1 MFPGKWYYDNMYLRG
16 SKWTMNRR
24 SRHINLWRIILL
36 LSLIGA
42 ALYVNQVVVPATPP
56 LFIPTS
62 TPTRSPESYVSQAEE
77 LFRAGKYT
85 QAMEAYKEAIIA
97 DPSNATNYVTLARI
111 QVFSG
116 MYDEAETNAQNALLK
131 NPNNPT
137 AHAVL
142 GWALSFQGKHADA
155 ELEIKKALSLD
166 SNNALINAYYA
177 EILINQGDYG
187 LYDKASEASKRA
199 RDLDP
204 NLLETHRARGIVLL
218 NTQNLD
224 EALEE
229 FQAALAINK
238 NIADLHLYLG
248 VTYKAMG
255 NYDLAQEALLA
266 SYALNPT
273 DTIAL
278 TELSRAFFADG
289 RYPQAAQYAEEAIK
303 VDPADPYLHGNLGI
317 VYYKNSEYD
326 KAISELSLAV
336 RGGVVEEGI
345 IIEGLPLDYGKIE
358 EYYWYYGFA
367 LANSNKCSEAI
378 PVFQTLLVTV
388 PNDEIAVYNATEGLA
403 ICQNSIQELPATSQ
417 PTETMEPTP
426 ETDIDNQPTP

>member
-1 MFPGKWYYDNMYLRG
+1 M
-16 SKWTMNRR
+16 TRR
-24 SRHINLWRIILL
+24 SRRPNLWRIILL
-36 LSLIGA
+36 LGLIGA

-56 LFIPTS
+56 MFIPTP
-62 TPTRSPESYVSQAEE
+62 TPTRSPESFVSQADE
-77 LFRAGKYT
+77 LYRAGKFT
-85 QAMEAYKEAIIA
+85 QAIEAYKEAILA
-97 DPSNATNYVTLARI
+97 DPSNPSNYVTLARL
-111 QVFSG
+111 QVFAG
-116 MYDEAETNAQNALLK
+116 KYDEAVTNAQNALLK

-142 GWALSFQGKHADA
+142 GWALGFQEKYGEA
-155 ELEIKKALSLD
+155 ELEIKKALALD
-166 SNNALINAYYA
+166 PNNALTQAYYA

-187 LYDKASEASKRA
+187 LYDKAAEASKKA

-204 NLLETHRARGIVLL
+204 TMLETHRARGIVLL
-218 NTQNLD
+218 NTQNL
-224 EALEE
+224 EQAVEE

-248 VTYKAMG
+248 VTQKALG

-289 RYPQAAQYAEEAIK
+289 RYAQAAQYSEEAIK
-303 VDPADPYLHGNLGI
+303 VDPEDPALHGNLGI
-317 VYYKNSEYD
+317 VYYKNGEFD
-326 KAISELSLAV
+326 KAIPELELAV
-336 RGGVVEEGI
+336 KGGVVEGGTAIEGI
-345 IIEGLPLDYGKIE
+345 PLDYGKVE

-367 LANSNKCSEAI
+367 LARSNRCSEAI
-378 PVFQTLLVTV
+378 PIFQALLVGV

-403 ICQNSIQELPATSQ
+403 VCQQSIQAPVA
-417 PTETMEPTP
+417 TETPPEAEPDITPTP
-426 ETDIDNQPTP
+426 